1 MPKKKTVMKNK
12 MSSNLRLGMKSLRL
26 LPLQAI
32 VMVHPTNKQHLPTT
46 KLRILTIIIIVT
58 MQEEA
63 TNNHISL
70 LRVLSH
76 RKTCHSSGSP
86 NMKTSQ
92 KLKKASFQPSF
103 KKAWKLVTLMPNSDY
118 SENLPRLKNIR
129 ITSKRLKREK
139 AQHLTDM
146 QSSSLLNTRE
156 YDLFSAVK
164 TYMIHT

>member
-1 MPKKKTVMKNK
+1 MIDKTVTVPIIAAIHLIIVIPQLLRICKIIFSLVALNHSNSSRWPPKRNQRDRHWCCSSQMRKIEASQIMPKKKTVMKNK

-92 KLKKASFQPSF
+92 KLKKASF
-103 KKAWKLVTLMPNSDY
+103 
-118 SENLPRLKNIR
+118 
-129 ITSKRLKREK
+129 
-139 AQHLTDM
+139 
-146 QSSSLLNTRE
+146 
-156 YDLFSAVK
+156 
-164 TYMIHT
+164 